1 MKQFVNH
8 LTEFGKR
15 TIITLTP
22 FLVYYV
28 AVLIFLSPV
37 VSNLFSLSN
46 EQQIKSAIT
55 RKILTEHCKDKK
67 LAVLFIKV
75 GKLYDIDPFFLYSVA
90 NASSQMQTD
99 KVTQKTDGEKLVG
112 LMQIDSKDYAK
123 YSLENL
129 FDSEINLKLG
139 AKELRK
145 AMDYGKG
152 HMTKT
157 LAVYHTDNIT
167 SQNAKYGQAT
177 LDYIGNVL
185 KIYSDIQR
193 SEKLYI
199 QENYD
204 LFNKDEKTQL

>member
-37 VSNLFSLSN
+37 VSNLFSSSN

-55 RKILTEHCKDKK
+55 RKILTEYCNDKK
-67 LAVLFIKV
+67 LAGLFIKV

-90 NASSQMQTD
+90 NASSQMQADKITD
-99 KVTQKTDGEKLVG
+99 RAGGAKLVG
-112 LMQIDSKDYAK
+112 LMQINSKDYTK
-123 YSLENL
+123 YSPKNL

-139 AKELRK
+139 AQELRK

-152 HMTKT
+152 HMIKT
-157 LAVYHTDNIT
+157 LAVYHADDLT

-177 LDYIGNVL
+177 LDYIENVR
-185 KIYSDIQR
+185 KSYSDIQR

-204 LFNKDEKTQL
+204 LFSKEKNIQQ

>member
-1 MKQFVNH
+1 VKQFVNH

-37 VSNLFSLSN
+37 VSNLFSSSN

-55 RKILTEHCKDKK
+55 RKILTEYCNDKK
-67 LAVLFIKV
+67 LAGLFIKV

-90 NASSQMQTD
+90 NASSQMQAD
-99 KVTQKTDGEKLVG
+99 KVTERAGGAKLVG
-112 LMQIDSKDYAK
+112 LMQINSKDYTK
-123 YSLENL
+123 YSPKNL

-152 HMTKT
+152 HMIKT
-157 LAVYHTDNIT
+157 LAVYHADDLT

-177 LDYIGNVL
+177 LDYIENVR
-185 KIYSDIQR
+185 KSYSDIQR

-204 LFNKDEKTQL
+204 LFSKERNIQQ